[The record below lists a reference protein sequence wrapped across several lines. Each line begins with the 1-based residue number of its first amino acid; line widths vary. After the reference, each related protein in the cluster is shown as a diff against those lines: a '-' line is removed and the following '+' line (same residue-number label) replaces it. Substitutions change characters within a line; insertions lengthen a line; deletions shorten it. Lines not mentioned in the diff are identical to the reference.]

1 MNTTDVRNSKS
12 KAKAKGMTP
21 AQTAASAA
29 QNIKKSATRP
39 GLIMPNANATSGS
52 SPNASSQSPGGG
64 TSASPGDAVGGTSA
78 SPVGAGIGT
87 SANAGE
93 AGLSSPP
100 PSPSPSSSS
109 SSSSSPSSSS
119 SSDSGSP
126 RNILPPLMLPAPTIQ
141 LVSSTETK
149 KLTFDRLNH
158 EGLLEVQSCFRVMRD
173 ADPTFSHVRLID
185 PDLTSLLTLDFGDT
199 SWKQMDSEDF
209 FRVMLCEYPTEK
221 NTSDSSLEE
230 RFRQID
236 KKLFKIDLKNPKCYN
251 ALFLQ
256 VMKIME
262 VEDAIP
268 VNEKRVTD
276 LCSILTNK
284 IGKDNTLNKQMWEHM
299 SVKTFKPTSIN
310 EWFERTRAEMRRL
323 YGAMVCLESYGVKI
337 GSDNNNHD
345 RTKHD
350 DKPKFKQDRLDKKE
364 DKFPQSTKR
373 NYEKLRD

>member
-78 SPVGAGIGT
+78 SPVATGGGT
-87 SANAGE
+87 SANVGE
-93 AGLSSPP
+93 TGLSSSPP
-100 PSPSPSSSS
+100 PSPLPSSSS

-173 ADPTFSHVRLID
+173 ADHTFSHVRLID

-199 SWKQMDSEDF
+199 S
-209 FRVMLCEYPTEK
+209 
-221 NTSDSSLEE
+221 
-230 RFRQID
+230 
-236 KKLFKIDLKNPKCYN
+236 
-251 ALFLQ
+251 
-256 VMKIME
+256 
-262 VEDAIP
+262 
-268 VNEKRVTD
+268 
-276 LCSILTNK
+276 
-284 IGKDNTLNKQMWEHM
+284 
-299 SVKTFKPTSIN
+299 
-310 EWFERTRAEMRRL
+310 
-323 YGAMVCLESYGVKI
+323 
-337 GSDNNNHD
+337 
-345 RTKHD
+345 
-350 DKPKFKQDRLDKKE
+350 
-364 DKFPQSTKR
+364 
-373 NYEKLRD
+373 